1 LGERA
6 ICHYVDRP
14 FGQQQV
20 DQHTV
25 VVLHVP
31 WWSDEK
37 TSPVRACEPK
47 ATAPGLSQPARPC
60 PAVASHLC
68 ITVTLRRGDCWPRS
82 GAPAA
87 GPGGRA
93 PQGANR
99 PDQATGD
106 APNDPILHG
115 GRSFTS
121 RRSTAEIATTTEPA
135 ATSTTKTTATIG
147 PNSATAA
154 QCRLAGAGVTSTKPH
169 DTDQNNADRD
179 PEHGGQRMSKAP
191 GAQDSKRRTQL
202 GAEDP
207 PQHSSERGHRK
218 GHKDQQ
224 SGPGC
229 WATLGSGRFSPRMR
243 ARILSTPTPRPP
255 A

>member
-1 LGERA
+1 M
-6 ICHYVDRP
+6 
-14 FGQQQV
+14 
-20 DQHTV
+20 
-25 VVLHVP
+25 
-31 WWSDEK
+31 
-37 TSPVRACEPK
+37 RACEPK

-87 GPGGRA
+87 GPGGQA
-93 PQGANR
+93 SQGANR
-99 PDQATGD
+99 PNQATGD
-106 APNDPILHG
+106 APNDPDSPWRALLHQPPKH
-115 GRSFTS
+115 
-121 RRSTAEIATTTEPA
+121 RRNCHHCRTLRHLNHQNHRHHRARF
-135 ATSTTKTTATIG
+135 G
-147 PNSATAA
+147 HRA

-169 DTDQNNADRD
+169 DTDQNHADRD

-202 GAEDP
+202 VAEDP
-207 PQHSSERGHRK
+207 PQHSSEREHRK
-218 GHKDQQ
+218 GQKDQQ

-243 ARILSTPTPRPP
+243 ARILSTPAPRPP